1 MYAGVGIKYLEIL
14 KMKIRCVEV
23 EIVFGQNSLYPTVV
37 FPIPTGHGIAPQ
49 FPATTERQ
57 CRR

>member
-23 EIVFGQNSLYPTVV
+23 EIVFGQNSLYPTVST
-37 FPIPTGHGIAPQ
+37 PINCTIRKHPGDGLY
-49 FPATTERQ
+49 F
-57 CRR
+57 